1 MKNKF
6 LNANKGLKT
15 KFDASKVKFKSTFN
29 RAKKLG
35 VDLNN
40 TTEWI
45 KKDNTI
51 YKISFISYKSKVT
64 GRYTEVLD
72 LLPMIIL
79 KK

>member
-1 MKNKF
+1 MKNKY
-6 LNANKGLKT
+6 LNANNGLKR

-51 YKISFISYKSKVT
+51 YKISFSSYKSKVT

-72 LLPMIIL
+72 LFPMIIL